1 MKKEK
6 GIEQRIDDGSG
17 NRTQDR
23 WTTRPRIKPLHHED
37 KIALSMKFPGFY
49 SACPRRENFSCK
61 VNF

>member
-1 MKKEK
+1 MKKEE
-6 GIEQRIDDGSG
+6 GIEQSMADGRG
-17 NRTQDR
+17 NRTHDR
-23 WTTRPRIKPLHHED
+23 WTTRPGIKPLHHED